1 MQPDPDLQSLVA
13 EHTIRYEIWT
23 HYDIRPEGGKVMNG
37 FDLELHGTHSRGQT
51 RNTPG
56 CEFCWTTYGDLRKI
70 ADAVL
75 PTVER
80 PSAYEISPFDNSLH
94 STGGRESEVVLTI
107 QLKHR
112 HEYFA
117 PVDDCE
123 EKCLQEMVDK
133 LRALGIRDGRGTG
146 SSGPRR

>member
-1 MQPDPDLQSLVA
+1 MQSDQNLQGFVA
-13 EHTIRYEIWT
+13 VHTIRYEIWP
-23 HYDIRPEGGKVMNG
+23 HYDISPEGGKVIDG
-37 FDLELHGTHSRGQT
+37 FDLELHGTHDHGHT

-75 PTVER
+75 PTEGR
-80 PSAYEISPFDNSLH
+80 LSAYEIQPFDNSLH
-94 STGGRESEVVLTI
+94 STAGRESEVVLTI
-107 QLKHR
+107 QIKHR

-123 EKCLQEMVDK
+123 QGCLHEMAGK
-133 LRALGIRDGRGTG
+133 LAELGVQRGRRLGW
-146 SSGPRR
+146 